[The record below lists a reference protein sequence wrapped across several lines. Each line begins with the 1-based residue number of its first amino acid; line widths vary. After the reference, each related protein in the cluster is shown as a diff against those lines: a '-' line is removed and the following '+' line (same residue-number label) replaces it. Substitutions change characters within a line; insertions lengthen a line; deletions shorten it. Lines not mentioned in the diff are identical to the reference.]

1 MSQFILQIETWY
13 LQQYYS
19 DENFIYLALQKICI
33 VSGLLPRSWNIS
45 RILILNFLKELLVI
59 I

>member
-19 DENFIYLALQKICI
+19 DENFIYGSAKKT
-33 VSGLLPRSWNIS
+33 V
-45 RILILNFLKELLVI
+45 
-59 I
+59 